1 MEDCLLKNTRFAH
14 MHAVVAGAGV
24 AGIFCAAALAAQG
37 WEVTLL
43 ERAKGP
49 NQGLSYAP
57 GFLCFSGLQNP
68 RLYRGPRRAGTPG
81 EGAGF
86 EATLLARIRH
96 RAFFAQTAS
105 RSDNAERAR
114 RLRLSERFGAWCS
127 ELLAASA
134 LETGMKTEELPELIE
149 LLTRDEAKLLEGV
162 LPDITLMDKAQ
173 ALCTEPAIADNLP
186 FERAI
191 AVPGAGAFNAVYLS
205 RLLLAKLLAK
215 GASHFRTAY
224 GEALSG
230 IKTKDG
236 ALCAVTTSLGREIA
250 CEAAVIANGE
260 EAATLL
266 AELSIKLP
274 CAPVTGCTL
283 TLEAEDEAC
292 LPAHPLFIPSKS
304 LSIVREG
311 RRLRACGKFFLG
323 ARTEAE
329 KKAEYNRLYD
339 AALQALVNFRPVAHS
354 ARFWSGQALILPDGF
369 PAAGPV
375 RAVKGLAVSAAHGF
389 HGLRSSAGA
398 ASIVACALSGCSGA
412 AAPRAFAQ
420 ACSPER
426 FAF

>member
-1 MEDCLLKNTRFAH
+1 

-24 AGIFCAAALAAQG
+24 AGIFCAAALVAEG

-68 RLYRGPRRAGTPG
+68 LLYRGPRHAGNPG
-81 EGAGF
+81 EGTGF
-86 EATLLARIRH
+86 EAALLARLRH

-127 ELLAASA
+127 ELLSENA
-134 LETGMKTEELPELIE
+134 LKTGMKADAPLELIE
-149 LLTRDEAKLLEGV
+149 LLTGDEAKLLEGV
-162 LPDITLMDKAQ
+162 LPGIPLIDQARTLCA
-173 ALCTEPAIADNLP
+173 EPSIADDLA
-186 FERAI
+186 FERAVV
-191 AVPGAGAFNAVYLS
+191 VPGAGAFNAVYLS
-205 RLLLAKLLAK
+205 RLLLSRLLAQ
-215 GASHFRTAY
+215 GTSRFRTAY
-224 GEALSG
+224 GEALAG
-230 IKTKDG
+230 IKTRDG

-250 CEAAVIANGE
+250 CDAAVLANGE
-260 EAATLL
+260 EAASLL
-266 AELSIKLP
+266 AELGLKLP
-274 CAPVTGCTL
+274 CAPVTGFTL
-283 TLEAEDEAC
+283 TLEAEDEES

-323 ARTEAE
+323 TRTEAE

-339 AALQALVNFRPVAHS
+339 AALQALVNFRPLAHS
-354 ARFWSGQALILPDGF
+354 ARFWSGRALLLPDGF

-398 ASIVACALSGCSGA
+398 ALIVACALSGRPGA
-412 AAPRAFAQ
+412 VPRAFAQ